1 MILFEDQTALSI
13 SQHTQ
18 TKVMTFCSS
27 TKLAA
32 AIPIR
37 RLIHIKSHLP
47 SLSQRSQIKSLQNNR
62 EKPIKYKIL
71 WYFHLEEQ
79 NFASYAIIN
88 AILYYHYF
96 LHYLYYLITLQWSN
110 NAQLLYKNIIYLSGV
125 FFFLLFLLFC
135 LFLYVCFVLLSYLPI
150 ICKNHK
156 KNLRP

>member
-79 NFASYAIIN
+79 KFASYAIIN

-110 NAQLLYKNIIYLSGV
+110 NAQLLYKYIIYLSGV
-125 FFFLLFLLFC
+125 VFFCCSCCF
-135 LFLYVCFVLLSYLPI
+135 VCFCMFVLSYWVTYQSFVKTI
-150 ICKNHK
+150 RRI
-156 KNLRP
+156 

>member
-79 NFASYAIIN
+79 NFASYAVIN

-110 NAQLLYKNIIYLSGV
+110 NAQLLYKYIILSSLSGV
-125 FFFLLFLLFC
+125 VFC
-135 LFLYVCFVLLSYLPI
+135 CSCCFVCFCMFVLSYWVTYQSFVKTI
-150 ICKNHK
+150 RRI
-156 KNLRP
+156 

>member
-18 TKVMTFCSS
+18 TKIMTFCSS

-88 AILYYHYF
+88 AILYYYYF

-110 NAQLLYKNIIYLSGV
+110 NAQLLYKYIIYLSGV
-125 FFFLLFLLFC
+125 VFFCCSCCF
-135 LFLYVCFVLLSYLPI
+135 VCFCMFVLSYWVTYQSFVKTI
-150 ICKNHK
+150 RRI
-156 KNLRP
+156 

>member
-110 NAQLLYKNIIYLSGV
+110 NAQLLYKYIIYLSGV
-125 FFFLLFLLFC
+125 VFFCCSCCF
-135 LFLYVCFVLLSYLPI
+135 VCFCMFVLSYWVTYQSFVKTI
-150 ICKNHK
+150 RRI
-156 KNLRP
+156 

>member
-18 TKVMTFCSS
+18 TKIMTFCSS

-88 AILYYHYF
+88 AILYYYYF

-110 NAQLLYKNIIYLSGV
+110 NAQLLYKYIILSSLSGV
-125 FFFLLFLLFC
+125 VFC
-135 LFLYVCFVLLSYLPI
+135 CSCCFVCFCMFVLSYWVTYQSFVKTI
-150 ICKNHK
+150 RRI
-156 KNLRP
+156 

>member
-18 TKVMTFCSS
+18 SKIMTFCSS

-88 AILYYHYF
+88 AILYYYYF

-110 NAQLLYKNIIYLSGV
+110 NAQLLYKYIIYLSGV
-125 FFFLLFLLFC
+125 FFFVVLVVLFVFVCLFC
-135 LFLYVCFVLLSYLPI
+135 LIELLT
-150 ICKNHK
+150 NH
-156 KNLRP
+156 L

>member
-18 TKVMTFCSS
+18 TKIMTFCSS

-88 AILYYHYF
+88 AILYYYYF

-110 NAQLLYKNIIYLSGV
+110 NAQLLYKYIIYLSGV
-125 FFFLLFLLFC
+125 FFFCCSCCF
-135 LFLYVCFVLLSYLPI
+135 VCFCMFVLSYWVTYQSFVKTI
-150 ICKNHK
+150 RRI
-156 KNLRP
+156 

>member
-18 TKVMTFCSS
+18 TKIMTFCSS

-110 NAQLLYKNIIYLSGV
+110 NAQLLYKYIIYLSGV
-125 FFFLLFLLFC
+125 FFFVVLVVLFVFVCLFC
-135 LFLYVCFVLLSYLPI
+135 LIELLT
-150 ICKNHK
+150 NH
-156 KNLRP
+156 L

>member
-88 AILYYHYF
+88 AILYYYYF

-110 NAQLLYKNIIYLSGV
+110 NAQLLYKYIIYLSGV
-125 FFFLLFLLFC
+125 FFFVVLVVLFVFVCLFC
-135 LFLYVCFVLLSYLPI
+135 LIELLT
-150 ICKNHK
+150 NH
-156 KNLRP
+156 L

>member
-18 TKVMTFCSS
+18 TKIMTFCSS

-110 NAQLLYKNIIYLSGV
+110 NAQLLYKYIIYLSGV
-125 FFFLLFLLFC
+125 FFFVVLVVLFVFVCLFC
-135 LFLYVCFVLLSYLPI
+135 LIELLS
-150 ICKNHK
+150 NH
-156 KNLRP
+156 L

>member
-18 TKVMTFCSS
+18 TKIMTFCSS

-79 NFASYAIIN
+79 NFASYAVIN

-110 NAQLLYKNIIYLSGV
+110 NAQLLYKYIILSSLSGV
-125 FFFLLFLLFC
+125 VFC
-135 LFLYVCFVLLSYLPI
+135 CSCCFVCFCMFVLSYWVTYQSFVKTI
-150 ICKNHK
+150 RRI
-156 KNLRP
+156 

>member
-18 TKVMTFCSS
+18 SKIMTFCSS

-110 NAQLLYKNIIYLSGV
+110 NAQLLYKYIIYLSGV
-125 FFFLLFLLFC
+125 VFFVVLVVLFVFVCLFC
-135 LFLYVCFVLLSYLPI
+135 LIELLT
-150 ICKNHK
+150 NH
-156 KNLRP
+156 L

>member
-18 TKVMTFCSS
+18 TKIMTFCSS

-110 NAQLLYKNIIYLSGV
+110 NAQLLYKYIIYLSGV
-125 FFFLLFLLFC
+125 VFFCCSCCF
-135 LFLYVCFVLLSYLPI
+135 VCFCMFVLSYWVTYQSFVKTI
-150 ICKNHK
+150 RRI
-156 KNLRP
+156 

>member
-18 TKVMTFCSS
+18 TKIMTFCSS

-110 NAQLLYKNIIYLSGV
+110 NAQLLYKYIIYLSGV
-125 FFFLLFLLFC
+125 VFFVVLVVLFVFVCLFC
-135 LFLYVCFVLLSYLPI
+135 LIELLT
-150 ICKNHK
+150 NH
-156 KNLRP
+156 L

>member
-18 TKVMTFCSS
+18 TKIMTFCSS

-88 AILYYHYF
+88 AILYYYYF

-110 NAQLLYKNIIYLSGV
+110 NAQLLYKYIIYLSGV
-125 FFFLLFLLFC
+125 FFFVVLVVLFVFVCLFC
-135 LFLYVCFVLLSYLPI
+135 LIELLT
-150 ICKNHK
+150 NH
-156 KNLRP
+156 L

>member
-18 TKVMTFCSS
+18 SKIMTFCSS

-79 NFASYAIIN
+79 NFASYAVIN

-110 NAQLLYKNIIYLSGV
+110 NAQLLYKYIILSSLSGV
-125 FFFLLFLLFC
+125 VFC
-135 LFLYVCFVLLSYLPI
+135 CSCCFVCFCMFVLSYWVTYQSFVKTI
-150 ICKNHK
+150 RRI
-156 KNLRP
+156 

>member
-18 TKVMTFCSS
+18 TKIMTFCSS

-79 NFASYAIIN
+79 KFASYAIIN

-110 NAQLLYKNIIYLSGV
+110 NAQLLYKYIIYLSGV
-125 FFFLLFLLFC
+125 VFFCCSCCF
-135 LFLYVCFVLLSYLPI
+135 VCFCMFVLSYWVTYQSFVKTI
-150 ICKNHK
+150 RRI
-156 KNLRP
+156 

>member
-18 TKVMTFCSS
+18 SKIMTFCSS

-110 NAQLLYKNIIYLSGV
+110 NAQLLYKYIILSSLSGV
-125 FFFLLFLLFC
+125 VFC
-135 LFLYVCFVLLSYLPI
+135 CSCCFVCFCMFVLSYWVTYQSFVKTI
-150 ICKNHK
+150 RRI
-156 KNLRP
+156 

>member
-18 TKVMTFCSS
+18 SKIMTFCSS

-79 NFASYAIIN
+79 NFASYAVIN

-110 NAQLLYKNIIYLSGV
+110 NAQLLYKYIIYLSGV
-125 FFFLLFLLFC
+125 VFFVVLVVLFVFVCLFC
-135 LFLYVCFVLLSYLPI
+135 LIELLT
-150 ICKNHK
+150 NH
-156 KNLRP
+156 L

>member
-18 TKVMTFCSS
+18 SKIMTFCSS

-79 NFASYAIIN
+79 NFASYAVIN

-110 NAQLLYKNIIYLSGV
+110 NAQLLYKYIIYLSGV
-125 FFFLLFLLFC
+125 VFFCCSCCF
-135 LFLYVCFVLLSYLPI
+135 VCFCMFVLSYWVTYQSFVKTI
-150 ICKNHK
+150 RRI
-156 KNLRP
+156 